1 MLKKHRKL
9 NALPIS
15 FTPIFLI
22 VLLLQIFVHLEQ
34 REQRASAEELPFP
47 PSIAAFQVSS
57 LGEPTTFARVLML
70 WLQAFDNQ
78 PGISI
83 PFQDLD
89 YERVEA
95 WLSHIIDLDP
105 RGQYPLLAASRLY
118 AEVSDKNKQRQMLD
132 FVAERYLEDPA
143 MRWPWL
149 AHAVVIAKHRIKDTE
164 LALKYARLLTA
175 TKEVES
181 IPGWAQQMEVFILE
195 DMGEFEAA
203 QILIGG
209 LLSSGIVTDSYEI
222 HFLKERLEQLGAKN

>member
-1 MLKKHRKL
+1 MANTHRKL
-9 NALPIS
+9 NTLPVSIS
-15 FTPIFLI
+15 TIFLL
-22 VLLLQIFVHLEQ
+22 VLFLQIFVHLQ
-34 REQRASAEELPFP
+34 NRDQLVNAEELSFP
-47 PSIAAFQVSS
+47 PSITAFKLSS
-57 LGEPTTFARVLML
+57 FGETTTFARVLML
-70 WLQAFDNQ
+70 WLQAYDNQ

-83 PFQDLD
+83 PYQDLD

-118 AEVSDKNKQRQMLD
+118 AEVNDKQKQRQMLD
-132 FVAERYLEDPA
+132 FVAGRYLEDPA
-143 MRWPWL
+143 RRWPWL

-164 LALKYARLLTA
+164 LALKYAQLLSA
-175 TKEVES
+175 TKEVEN

-195 DMGEFEAA
+195 DMGELEAA

-209 LLSSGIVTDSYEI
+209 LLSSGAVTDSHEI